1 MGRIELGGVRN
12 NEIVGVWVWVCEWVG
27 GWVSGCVGAQQP
39 YLRMF
44 DVGVSLE
51 PACPQAGRSMGLP
64 TAGVRAPRLH
74 A

>member
-1 MGRIELGGVRN
+1 
-12 NEIVGVWVWVCEWVG
+12 VWVGEWVG